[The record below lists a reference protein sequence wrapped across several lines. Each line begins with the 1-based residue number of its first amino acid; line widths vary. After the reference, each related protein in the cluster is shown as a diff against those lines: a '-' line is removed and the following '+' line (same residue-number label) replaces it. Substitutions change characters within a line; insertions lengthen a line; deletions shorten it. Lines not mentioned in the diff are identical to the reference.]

1 MNTTSRPRRI
11 AGWVIFGLVAAVM
24 LLAGSFGLFGT
35 PPPEIKESMP
45 GIYEYGRLVALVQVA
60 SALLLLIPRTWSLG
74 LLLVTA
80 FWGGAI
86 SVHVAKNEIE
96 FLIPAAFLAL
106 TWIGAFLRDP
116 IVLASFWKE
125 RTWDGSS

>member
-11 AGWVIFGLVAAVM
+11 TGWVILSLVAAVM

-45 GIYEYGRLVALVQVA
+45 GVYKYGKLIALIQLA
-60 SALLLLIPRTWSLG
+60 SALLLVIPRTSSLG

-86 SVHVAKNEIE
+86 SVHVAHGTKVSSTE
-96 FLIPAAFLAL
+96 FA
-106 TWIGAFLRDP
+106 
-116 IVLASFWKE
+116 E
-125 RTWDGSS
+125 